1 MFATENRTVFREKDT
16 VTIFKAIEVD
26 GKPGGMDAAI
36 RSAEDALTWVLS
48 RHSHALYRTSVRKV
62 GDGEDVQG
70 SRKGIPLS
78 RNSPSCKGY
87 QKEYA
92 NVREGASSCGNVPPE
107 TLPNGTGV
115 ASEPS
120 KLFAMRGRKA
130 RMALALQVV
139 TSHLLGALDIESALS
154 IQPTL
159 AELLMPHAAGEAD
172 ALKRPH
178 FPRLFV
184 LDGCSLTLP
193 FGPLSSRL
201 RANSPGS
208 RFFVLLP
215 PERSGIAEMTRL
227 FHWGIDGMMVLHKK
241 WRKELPKAVL
251 TVLSN
256 RVWVPSEVLLAF
268 VNQMKILLD
277 RQLPPG
283 QSLTRREG
291 QVLQLLFRQFTNK
304 EIARELKIS
313 ERTAKFHA
321 SNLLNKLDL
330 ENRKNL
336 ENFGQLESI

>member
-1 MFATENRTVFREKDT
+1 MAMTN
-16 VTIFKAIEVD
+16 AIKLK
-26 GKPGGMDAAI
+26 GRPGGVNEAT
-36 RSAEDALTWVLS
+36 RSAEDTLSQILLRHPPALDCMV
-48 RHSHALYRTSVRKV
+48 VRKV
-62 GDGEDVQG
+62 GSAENANG
-70 SRKGIPLS
+70 SRKGPPAS
-78 RNSPSCKGY
+78 MNSSNCKSF

-92 NVREGASSCGNVPPE
+92 NVCEGASSCGNAPPE
-107 TLPNGTGV
+107 TLPSGMRV
-115 ASEPS
+115 ASVPS

-130 RMALALQVV
+130 GMALALQVV

-159 AELLMPHAAGEAD
+159 AKLLLPHAAGEAD

-178 FPRLFV
+178 FPRLFL

-227 FHWGIDGMMVLHKK
+227 FHWGIDGMMVLDKR
-241 WRKELPKAVL
+241 WRRELPKAVL

-283 QSLTRREG
+283 QSLTTREG

-313 ERTAKFHA
+313 ERTAKFHV

>member
-1 MFATENRTVFREKDT
+1 M
-16 VTIFKAIEVD
+16 TIFKAIEVN
-26 GKPGGMDAAI
+26 GRMGGVDAAI
-36 RSAEDALTWVLS
+36 RSAEDALTGILS
-48 RHSHALYRTSVRKV
+48 RHSPALYRIAVREI
-62 GDGEDVQG
+62 DNREDVKG
-70 SRKGIPLS
+70 TRKGIPLS
-78 RNSPSCKGY
+78 RNSPSCKRF

-92 NVREGASSCGNVPPE
+92 SVREGASSRGNAPPE
-107 TLPNGTGV
+107 TLPSGTRV

-159 AELLMPHAAGEAD
+159 AKLLLPHAAGEAD
-172 ALKRPH
+172 ALKGPH
-178 FPRLFV
+178 FPRLFL

-227 FHWGIDGMMVLHKK
+227 FHWGIDGMMVLNKK

-283 QSLTRREG
+283 QSLTTREG

-304 EIARELKIS
+304 EIACELKIS
-313 ERTAKFHA
+313 ERTAKFHV

-336 ENFGQLESI
+336 ENFGQLENI